1 MYHPSAPSVRR
12 ARITAVS
19 WNGRAANMKPKAG
32 TERFMREVVA
42 IFAIAIFSI
51 ALLFILRPWKYFR
64 AEPAPIVADSATPTP
79 LQR

>member
-1 MYHPSAPSVRR
+1 
-12 ARITAVS
+12 
-19 WNGRAANMKPKAG
+19 MKPKAV
-32 TERFMREVVA
+32 TERFLREVVA

>member
-1 MYHPSAPSVRR
+1 M
-12 ARITAVS
+12 AVS
-19 WNGRAANMKPKAG
+19 WSGPTATMKPKAV
-32 TERFMREVVA
+32 TERFLREVVA

-64 AEPAPIVADSATPTP
+64 AEPAPIVTDSTTPRP